1 MFLSFD
7 RETCQQQK
15 MEKDLSEQLS
25 DQDRIIINLER
36 KHFLRNIVMGLQYLN
51 IFYQLESQWIHLS
64 KLINYECSCHIFIW
78 RRYRNSS
85 RRKVIKVWRH
95 IVCELETEVR
105 AMLDKKCGERE
116 TVEGLR
122 FALWTENEN

>member
-1 MFLSFD
+1 MLLSFD

-25 DQDRIIINLER
+25 DQDRRIINLER
-36 KHFLRNIVMGLQYLN
+36 KQFLRNIVMGLQYLN
-51 IFYQLESQWIHLS
+51 SFYQLESHGIHLS
-64 KLINYECSCHIFIW
+64 KLINYECSCHILSEDDTEI
-78 RRYRNSS
+78 RAE
-85 RRKVIKVWRH
+85 KVIKVWRH

-122 FALWTENEN
+122 FAL